1 VAAVEPEATI
11 QVRGDAVV
19 RAGPDEAIV
28 WITLTELANSP
39 GAALSDVAARAG
51 SLSAVLDELQIAQ
64 AERTTTG
71 VTVYEEFDHARTVRR
86 SLGHRATAQVSVR
99 FTDPEL
105 IGRLISRAGEE
116 LGAQIRGPQ
125 WQIARDN
132 PARLEA
138 ARDAA
143 RDAERKARA
152 YAEGIGARLGRPVRL
167 AEPEGRF
174 APFRGGGAVA
184 VAAAGGLEPMPIEPG
199 EHEVIASIQVTFAL
213 ERP

>member
-1 VAAVEPEATI
+1 
-11 QVRGDAVV
+11 V
-19 RAGPDEAIV
+19 RAGPDEAIL

-51 SLSAVLDELQIAQ
+51 ALSAVLDELQIAH
-64 AERTTTG
+64 ADRSTTG
-71 VTVYEEFDHARTVRR
+71 VTVHEEFDHARTARR

-99 FTDPEL
+99 LTDPEL
-105 IGRLISRAGEE
+105 IGRLIPRAGEE

-138 ARDAA
+138 AREAA
-143 RDAERKARA
+143 RDAERRARA
-152 YAEGIGARLGRPVRL
+152 YAEGVGARLGRPVRL

-174 APFRGGGAVA
+174 APFRGGTA
-184 VAAAGGLEPMPIEPG
+184 VAAAGVEAMPIEPG

-213 ERP
+213 EAAG